1 MATFV
6 ATKIRMNRGSY
17 NSDNLLEID
26 EIFIT
31 NSKDGWH
38 KKAVIHDH
46 VKKFPNSITVK
57 TSFGPYVVPAI
68 SVNGEKYV
76 KSSPNSTTRDNLLSL
91 PRE

>member
-1 MATFV
+1 MSTLI
-6 ATKIRMNRGSY
+6 ATKIRMNRGAY

-31 NSKDGWH
+31 NSKDGWY

-46 VKKFPNSITVK
+46 VKRYPNSITVK

-68 SVNGEKYV
+68 SANGEKYV
-76 KSSPNSTTRDNLLSL
+76 KSSSNSTTCDNLLSL

>member
-31 NSKDGWH
+31 NSKDGWY

-46 VKKFPNSITVK
+46 VKNFQIQ
-57 TSFGPYVVPAI
+57 
-68 SVNGEKYV
+68 
-76 KSSPNSTTRDNLLSL
+76 LQ
-91 PRE
+91 